1 MTQAKY
7 FQKLKC
13 ENLGKFPN
21 WHTNPKGFY
30 KCDKCDNSGIIAGA
44 DITETIKPILEGN
57 EKFKVVFRYCSE
69 CKTYRLLEPDCNHEY
84 FYKHKIEFV
93 ELEKAKQIIEE
104 NTIKVE

>member
-1 MTQAKY
+1 MVEAKY

-44 DITETIKPILEGN
+44 DITSTIKPILEGI
-57 EKFKVVFRYCSE
+57 E
-69 CKTYRLLEPDCNHEY
+69 LEIEICNKDAQDDDKEVSQH
-84 FYKHKIEFV
+84 IIIGRV
-93 ELEKAKQIIEE
+93 RSLEKAKQIIEE
-104 NTIKVE
+104 NVITYAENIKIY

>member
-44 DITETIKPILEGN
+44 DITETIKPILEG
-57 EKFKVVFRYCSE
+57 
-69 CKTYRLLEPDCNHEY
+69 
-84 FYKHKIEFV
+84 IEFNEHLSNINGRKIKSGLV
-93 ELEKAKQIIEE
+93 RIEKAKQIIEE